1 MLDQLQ
7 LVDLPESYF
16 YKSINELSG
25 GERQRIALIR
35 NILFLPKVLLLD
47 EVTAGLDEQ
56 TKTIIHRLMDDIQK
70 KAAPFFRSLM
80 MKQKSILQRNYYM
93 FKEENWINEST
104 CCK

>member
-16 YKSINELSG
+16 SKSINELSG

-70 KAAPFFRSLM
+70 KGCT
-80 MKQKSILQRNYYM
+80 ILQVTHD
-93 FKEENWINEST
+93 EAEINSA
-104 CCK
+104 KKLLHVQGGKLDQ